1 MYSGRKRLLAWR
13 MERVIRLS
21 VIRINHMTARQLL
34 AWWVERVTKNTTARN
49 VLFLYMKEDA
59 DRAVRT
65 LESIARNLLGTYR
78 IGSVIWDLQ
87 EFLQSIGRLR
97 TTPEGWVDPYNYG
110 LYMVRMNRIRQGI
123 ATLPPALD
131 QKTYFLTNVNTPR
144 RVFFRGLA
152 TG

>member
-1 MYSGRKRLLAWR
+1 
-13 MERVIRLS
+13 
-21 VIRINHMTARQLL
+21 MTARQLL
-34 AWWVERVTKNTTARN
+34 AWWVERVIKNTTARN

-65 LESIARNLLGTYR
+65 LESWEADPSIARNLLGTDR
-78 IGSVIWDLQ
+78 IRSVIWDLR

-131 QKTYFLTNVNTPR
+131 QKTYFLTNVNIPR
-144 RVFFRGLA
+144 RVFFSGLA